1 MAAVRILRAGSM
13 CLLTGVIGVVGVF
26 GLAACGRGSG
36 STPGSS
42 QSTGSATPSAAPSTA
57 PFIPPVTPSVTRP
70 PSPGMRSLTESE
82 KTYKTNCEQGR
93 IKSGCEFF
101 TDDALR
107 LQGIDPRE

>member
-1 MAAVRILRAGSM
+1 MRILRAGSM

-26 GLAACGRGSG
+26 GLAACGRTS
-36 STPGSS
+36 SSTTPGSS
-42 QSTGSATPSAAPSTA
+42 QPTGSATPSEAPSTA

-70 PSPGMRSLTESE
+70 PAPGMRSMTEAE
-82 KTYKTNCEQGR
+82 KTYKTNCEKGR
-93 IKSGCEFF
+93 IKSGCQFF